1 LSSEREVLRACGFA
15 GRKGSG
21 PVLMVVVV
29 VVIVVVKTLE
39 WGRVRELVARLEAVD
54 GDEDESDVVWGVCIE
69 TRVCPLPRRWNIER
83 MSFVTGETSS
93 RENSAGRV
101 AILTR

>member
-39 WGRVRELVARLEAVD
+39 
-54 GDEDESDVVWGVCIE
+54 
-69 TRVCPLPRRWNIER
+69 
-83 MSFVTGETSS
+83 
-93 RENSAGRV
+93 
-101 AILTR
+101 